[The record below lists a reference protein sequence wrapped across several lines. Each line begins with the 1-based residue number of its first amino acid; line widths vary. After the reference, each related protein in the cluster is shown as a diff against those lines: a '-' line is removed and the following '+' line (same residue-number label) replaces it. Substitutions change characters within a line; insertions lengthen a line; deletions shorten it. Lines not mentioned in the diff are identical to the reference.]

1 MNPQA
6 FTNIL
11 RSRMIEGAKKQ
22 QGSMQSASDKFAQG
36 RADKFLADGVSPM
49 AVAEALRGEARGNQ
63 RNPMPVSYEMY
74 GQGPQGSPSVRREIS
89 GEDEALKARLAE
101 MGQSPDLARAMAS
114 RQMPG
119 AREAAS
125 RVGASVM
132 GAMANEGT
140 QGDIARVGAVSLG
153 VGGITASGAALID
166 LMQFL
171 SQGQEVDQER
181 NQVLPS

>member
-1 MNPQA
+1 
-6 FTNIL
+6 
-11 RSRMIEGAKKQ
+11 MIESAKKQ

-36 RADKFLADGVSPM
+36 RAEKFLADGVSPM

-89 GEDEALKARLAE
+89 GEDAALKARLAE

-125 RVGASVM
+125 RVGASVL
-132 GAMANEGT
+132 GAMAEEGMK
-140 QGDIARVGAVSLG
+140 GDIARVGAVSLG
-153 VGGITASGAALID
+153 AGGITASGAALID

-171 SQGQEVDQER
+171 SQGQEVNQER
-181 NQVLPS
+181 DQVLPS

>member
-1 MNPQA
+1 MNPQV
-6 FTNIL
+6 FTNTL
-11 RSRMIEGAKKQ
+11 RSRGIESAKKKEVLL
-22 QGSMQSASDKFAQG
+22 QSAAAKLKQERVDKI
-36 RADKFLADGVSPM
+36 LADGIGPM
-49 AVAEALRGEARGNQ
+49 DVAEALRGEARGNQ
-63 RNPMPVSYEMY
+63 RNPMPVSYEMF
-74 GQGPQGSPSVRREIS
+74 GQGPQGAPSVRREIS
-89 GEDEALKARLAE
+89 GEDAALKARLAE
-101 MGQSPDLARAMAS
+101 MGQSPDLARAMAG

-125 RVGASVM
+125 SVGASVM
-132 GAMANEGT
+132 GAMADEGT
-140 QGDIARVGAVSLG
+140 RGDIARVGAVSLG